1 MKYLLIILIKEW
13 AYFPSFLDSINVYRQ
28 EKRLG
33 KKPLLCSVVH
43 NIRLPLYSMKK
54 SKAAIADCFAF
65 LVN

>member
-13 AYFPSFLDSINVYRQ
+13 AYFPSFLDSINVYIQ

-33 KKPLLCSVVH
+33 KKPLLCSAVH
-43 NIRLPLYSMKK
+43 NIRLPLFYEK

-65 LVN
+65 SYL